1 MSTTKDLSEELKLKI
16 FKLISTPGLEIEDIA
31 EKLNLE
37 PDTLMKILS
46 EEYCKY
52 DLDQGRRL
60 CCRG

>member
-1 MSTTKDLSEELKLKI
+1 MSESNRISEDLKLKI
-16 FKLISTPGLEIEDIA
+16 FQLISTPGLEIEDITK
-31 EKLNLE
+31 KLHIDH
-37 PDTLMKILS
+37 DTLMKILS